1 MCYTKQK
8 TRQNGLASFI
18 VQSPVLDI
26 PGTIASAQPVIPNS
40 PASDE
45 NQSTILYKE
54 GELGDIAGFYTKH
67 QQQHVITQ

>member
-1 MCYTKQK
+1 MHVLYTKQK
-8 TRQNGLASFI
+8 NTPKWTRIFYCAVSCTCE
-18 VQSPVLDI
+18 VLDI

-54 GELGDIAGFYTKH
+54 GELGDIAGFYTNNN
-67 QQQHVITQ
+67 T